1 MSCLNKSQQGDIC
14 CFFFSS
20 RRRHTR
26 YWRDWSSDVCSSDL
40 VAAELRG
47 PHPRERG
54 LSLTE
59 GQCERG
65 DHEHDGHAEP
75 PCSRSRLWTWHDPT
89 WPAWQR
95 GWRPASVHG
104 NCSGTLGLV
113 APGGG
118 GLHPPCRSSV
128 EVRRPAGGR
137 SQARNSD
144 PASPPARRPVATR
157 RPPAQAPRPVYAVVD
172 VMVMPAHPAAP
183 MTRALAARAE
193 L

>member
-1 MSCLNKSQQGDIC
+1 MDMQSLLAADHVFGRGTTRPGRHGSVAGDPPV
-14 CFFFSS
+14 S
-20 RRRHTR
+20 
-26 YWRDWSSDVCSSDL
+26 
-40 VAAELRG
+40 
-47 PHPRERG
+47 
-54 LSLTE
+54 TE
-59 GQCERG
+59 
-65 DHEHDGHAEP
+65 
-75 PCSRSRLWTWHDPT
+75 
-89 WPAWQR
+89 
-95 GWRPASVHG
+95 

-172 VMVMPAHPAAP
+172 VMVMPARPAAP

-193 L
+193 